1 MTDLKSLIAKQRA
14 KNAEVV
20 SESVDIVLGGE
31 KVTLTVERVHPDVWD
46 DLMISN
52 PRRTGSES
60 DAEAGY
66 NTKAVT
72 LAYPRLLLDGE
83 ALSKDDVGEMYAE
96 LDSAW
101 RNAIGIVIW
110 GVNMNH
116 ALSEMRSVGKAR
128 AGRKS
133 PLPAN

>member
-1 MTDLKSLIAKQRA
+1 MVDLKALIAKQRA
-14 KNAEVV
+14 KNSEVV
-20 SESVDIVLGGE
+20 SENVDIVLGGE
-31 KVTLTVERVHPDVWD
+31 KVTLTVERLHPDGWD
-46 DLMISN
+46 ALMLAN
-52 PRRTGSES
+52 PRRKGSES

-83 ALSKDDVGEMYAE
+83 ALDREAVAEMYAE

-116 ALSEMRSVGKAR
+116 ALQEMRSLGKAP
-128 AGRKS
+128 AGLRS
-133 PLPAN
+133 PSPAN